1 MYQQQNTSED
11 YILVSST
18 DYNGAENSHNKIGH
32 TSKAFFSTL
41 NPQES
46 VNRNINE
53 FLNRCENND
62 DGINFLQD
70 SEIQPHE
77 QQQEYKKN
85 NQQNEHEQHGI
96 IDPNQHRSDQYQ
108 SGFNQPQNFGN
119 YQDFQESNKV

>member
-11 YILVSST
+11 FILVSTT
-18 DYNGAENSHNKIGH
+18 DYSGAENSHKIGH

-70 SEIQPHE
+70 SEIQIHK

-85 NQQNEHEQHGI
+85 NQQNENEQQGI
-96 IDPNQHRSDQYQ
+96 IDSNQHRSDQYQ
-108 SGFNQPQNFGN
+108 PGFNQSQNYGN